1 MAGNKEG
8 YPGRGGR
15 KEVEPR
21 EVRERVFPLLKQVQR
36 VILGK
41 PKVVELATVGLL
53 AGGHILIEDIPGV
66 GKTMLAKAIAKSI
79 GGTFRRIQFTP
90 DLLPSDV
97 TGVSVFNPSTKE
109 FRFKPGPIFAN
120 VVLADEI
127 NRASPKTQSALLE
140 CMEEFQV
147 TVDGVTHPLP
157 RPFFVIATE
166 NPIESHGSV
175 YPLPESQLDRFLLRL
190 RIGYPALAD
199 EVDILESQQVRHP
212 IEDIKPVLSAEEVLG
227 LQRAVREVYV
237 DRAVKT
243 YIVQIADATRRHEA
257 VRLGAS
263 PRASIALMRCSQ
275 ALAALRGREFVTPD
289 EVKLLAPYVLSHR
302 LILRTGSRER
312 AEEVVAECLSR
323 VPVPVVRV

>member
-1 MAGNKEG
+1 M
-8 YPGRGGR
+8 
-15 KEVEPR
+15 EPR

-227 LQRAVREVYV
+227 LQQAVREVYV

>member
-227 LQRAVREVYV
+227 LQQAVREVYV

>member
-1 MAGNKEG
+1 M
-8 YPGRGGR
+8 R
-15 KEVEPR
+15 PR
-21 EVRERVFPLLKQVQR
+21 EVRERVLPMLRQVQR

-41 PKVVELATVGLL
+41 PRAVELATVGLL
-53 AGGHILIEDIPGV
+53 AGGHVLIEDIPGV
-66 GKTMLAKAIAKSI
+66 GKTMLARAIAKSI
-79 GGTFRRIQFTP
+79 GGSFRRIQFTP
-90 DLLPSDV
+90 DLLPSDI
-97 TGVSVFNPSTKE
+97 TGVSVFDPSSKE
-109 FRFKPGPIFAN
+109 FKFRPGPIFAN

-190 RIGYPALAD
+190 RIGYPSPSD
-199 EVDILESQQVRHP
+199 EVDILESQQLRHP
-212 IEDIKPVLSAEEVLG
+212 IEDVRPVLSAEEVLE

-237 DRAVKT
+237 DRSVKS
-243 YIVQIADATRRHEA
+243 YIVQLADATRRHEA
-257 VRLGAS
+257 VLLGAS

-289 EVKLLAPYVLSHR
+289 EVKFLAPNVLSHR
-302 LILRTGSRER
+302 LVLRAGARGR
-312 AEEVVAECLSR
+312 AEEVVADCLAR

>member
-1 MAGNKEG
+1 M
-8 YPGRGGR
+8 
-15 KEVEPR
+15 EPR

>member
-1 MAGNKEG
+1 M
-8 YPGRGGR
+8 
-15 KEVEPR
+15 EPR

-41 PKVVELATVGLL
+41 PRAVELATVGLL
-53 AGGHILIEDIPGV
+53 AGGHVLIEDIPGV
-66 GKTMLAKAIAKSI
+66 GKTMLARAIAKSI

-97 TGVSVFNPSTKE
+97 TGVNVFDPSTKE
-109 FRFKPGPIFAN
+109 FRFRPGPVFAN

-190 RIGYPALAD
+190 RIGYPSPAD
-199 EVDILESQQVRHP
+199 EVDILDSQQVRHP
-212 IEDIKPVLSAEEVLG
+212 IEDVRPVLSAEDVLK

-237 DRAVKT
+237 DRTVKS

-275 ALAALRGREFVTPD
+275 ALAALRGRDFVTPD

-302 LILRTGSRER
+302 LILRAGTRER
-312 AEEVVAECLSR
+312 AEEVVADCLSR